1 MCGIAGIWRSK
12 KSDRLELE
20 IKQMTDEIIH
30 RGPDGEGHWTDTEIG
45 LALGHRRLAII
56 DLTEQ
61 GHQPMH
67 YLNRYVLTFNG
78 EIYNYVELR
87 SELKKQGL
95 TFQSD
100 SDSEVLLA
108 AYHVWGKECVTRF
121 DGMFSFAL
129 YDKTTH
135 ELFCA
140 RDRFGQKPFFYS
152 TLNDDFL
159 FGSEIKQLLKIQG
172 SRGIEQQMLYLY
184 LNYDVVENPNNKA
197 QTFYSEISQLPAAH
211 CLLVKRGK
219 LLKKWQYW
227 DIDLSKKSTHSL
239 SESREVF
246 KELFSQS
253 VILRMRSDV
262 RVGSSLSGGVDS
274 SSIVGMV
281 KTCYPDR
288 PFHTF
293 TARFNDPNYDE
304 GHFVE
309 IMREKYALETHFC
322 YPSSTQLID
331 ELDRVFWH
339 QDEPFGSTSIV
350 AQWEVMKLA
359 KTHDT
364 TVLLD
369 GQGADEAFGGYF
381 KYFVP
386 FLTELYHTDKK
397 AFKTQLSAIENHLDQ
412 RPFFGK
418 REMLRTRF
426 PKSFDYLSDKTRSIR
441 KRSSVDLSD
450 AFTTQFLTEPTPFHR
465 STTLNEFLKN
475 DLFMYG
481 LGKLLRFSDRN
492 AMAHSREVRLPYLSH
507 HLVEYVFSLPTAQKI
522 NNGWT
527 KSILRESMREIVP
540 DEILYRKDKK
550 GFQAP
555 NSWMELPAVLALIDH
570 SSDHLKQEGIIKNS
584 VKENHWKYIMTSK
597 LLENG

>member
-140 RDRFGQKPFFYS
+140 RDRFGEKPFFYS

>member
-30 RGPDGEGHWTDTEIG
+30 RGPDGEGHWADTEIG

-140 RDRFGQKPFFYS
+140 RDRFGEKPFFYS

-418 REMLRTRF
+418 REMLRTQF

-555 NSWMELPAVLALIDH
+555 NSWMELPAVQELINH
-570 SSDHLKQEGIIKNS
+570 SSDHLKKEGIIKNS

>member
-1 MCGIAGIWRSK
+1 
-12 KSDRLELE
+12 
-20 IKQMTDEIIH
+20 
-30 RGPDGEGHWTDTEIG
+30 
-45 LALGHRRLAII
+45 
-56 DLTEQ
+56 
-61 GHQPMH
+61 
-67 YLNRYVLTFNG
+67 
-78 EIYNYVELR
+78 
-87 SELKKQGL
+87 
-95 TFQSD
+95 
-100 SDSEVLLA
+100 
-108 AYHVWGKECVTRF
+108 
-121 DGMFSFAL
+121 
-129 YDKTTH
+129 
-135 ELFCA
+135 
-140 RDRFGQKPFFYS
+140 
-152 TLNDDFL
+152 
-159 FGSEIKQLLKIQG
+159 
-172 SRGIEQQMLYLY
+172 
-184 LNYDVVENPNNKA
+184 
-197 QTFYSEISQLPAAH
+197 
-211 CLLVKRGK
+211 
-219 LLKKWQYW
+219 
-227 DIDLSKKSTHSL
+227 
-239 SESREVF
+239 
-246 KELFSQS
+246 
-253 VILRMRSDV
+253 
-262 RVGSSLSGGVDS
+262 
-274 SSIVGMV
+274 
-281 KTCYPDR
+281 
-288 PFHTF
+288 
-293 TARFNDPNYDE
+293 
-304 GHFVE
+304 
-309 IMREKYALETHFC
+309 
-322 YPSSTQLID
+322 
-331 ELDRVFWH
+331 
-339 QDEPFGSTSIV
+339 
-350 AQWEVMKLA
+350 MKLA

>member
-140 RDRFGQKPFFYS
+140 RDRFGEKPFFYS

-253 VILRMRSDV
+253 VRLRMRSDV

-359 KTHDT
+359 KKHDT